1 MLSAKKLQ
9 NQYIKLYE
17 QIRKYL
23 WPFETVRYIA
33 ELEESVYK
41 RFPDINYIRN
51 VLRFLESEMMHE
63 LRDDEELREEFD
75 KITEIAN
82 SSSEVFAKLDK
93 YSEVISK

>member
-17 QIRKYL
+17 QFRKYL

-33 ELEESVYK
+33 ELEENIYK

-51 VLRFLESEMMHE
+51 VLRFLESDMRGE
-63 LRDDEELREEFD
+63 LKDDEELKTEFD
-75 KITEIAN
+75 KMVDISN
-82 SSSEVFAKLDK
+82 SSTEVFAKLEK
-93 YSEVISK
+93 YSEVKV